1 MDSSED
7 PFKKDFLRETSDQLG
22 VVLGRIL
29 SLGVYMLPAERA
41 DAIRRALE
49 AGTLTFSLTLDFQ
62 LNPQRWTVLCNFVDG
77 DGVTTSLDLGEL
89 THGLSHPTLFLV
101 KQKPN

>member
-22 VVLGRIL
+22 VVLGRI
-29 SLGVYMLPAERA
+29 
-41 DAIRRALE
+41 
-49 AGTLTFSLTLDFQ
+49 FNLTLDFQ